1 LGAGLTQHRCR
12 HCSKMRGVGVLTTV
26 ALVAPAIA
34 ESHNANPIR
43 KVVTLLQNMEKK
55 VSSEGEKER
64 ELFDKYM
71 CYCKNG
77 ASALEKS
84 IADAGNKIP
93 ELESAITEAEA
104 KLVQLKEDVKTAQTE
119 RAAAKEAMATA
130 TAVRGKEKAAYDQEL
145 ADAEANLAALNKAVD
160 AISKGAGGAFLQ
172 TQTAQNLKK
181 MVLNKENMNDGD
193 RGELVAFLTD
203 SDEYAPASGEIVGI
217 LKTMGDEMNADMA
230 DMKKTEADALTAYD
244 ALMAAKKK
252 EVDALTK
259 AIESKLKRI
268 GELGVEIVQMKNDLG
283 DTGEALLED
292 KKFVKDL
299 EKNCAEKQ
307 KLFDENVKMRGQE
320 LAALQDTIKVLNDDD
335 SLELFKKTLPG
346 ASSFLQEQVTQQ
358 DMANRA
364 FSILSAAQKSARNPK
379 LDFIALAVKGKKA
392 GFEKVIKLID
402 DLTAELKKE
411 QVDDESKKEYCEAQF
426 DQAEDKKKAA
436 EGTISDLEKAIA
448 DAEQGIITLK
458 EEIDALG
465 DGIRALDKSVTEAT
479 EQRQEEASDYTSLM
493 ASNTAAKQLLEFAK
507 NRLNKFYNP
516 KLYKAPPKREL
527 SDEDRATLAAGGTLA
542 PTEAPGG
549 IQGTGV
555 TVPVLAQADPGPA
568 PEAPKEFKKKGA
580 ESNGII
586 AMIDLLIKD
595 LDKEMTEAEFT
606 EKDAQEDYK
615 TFMADSSSKRAEDSK
630 MLTDKE
636 GTKADLQASL
646 QENGA
651 AKESAFKELMAT
663 EEYISS
669 LHADCDWLIKYFDIR
684 KEARTNEIDAMQKAK
699 AVLSGADYSFL
710 QVKKSFLRQ

>member
-1 LGAGLTQHRCR
+1 
-12 HCSKMRGVGVLTTV
+12 M
-26 ALVAPAIA
+26 
-34 ESHNANPIR
+34 
-43 KVVTLLQNMEKK
+43 
-55 VSSEGEKER
+55 
-64 ELFDKYM
+64 YM

-77 ASALEKS
+77 AAALEKS
-84 IADAGNKIP
+84 IADAGNKKP
-93 ELESAITEAEA
+93 ELESAITEGEA

-119 RAAAKEAMATA
+119 RAAAKEAIATA
-130 TAVRGKEKAAYDQEL
+130 TAVRGKENAVYTQEL
-145 ADAEANLAALNKAVD
+145 ADAEANLAALNKAVA

-172 TQTAQNLKK
+172 TQAAQSLKK
-181 MVLNKENMNDGD
+181 IVMNKENMNDGD

-217 LKTMGDEMNADMA
+217 LKTMGDEMNADLA
-230 DMKKTEADALTAYD
+230 TLKKTETDAVTAYD
-244 ALMAAKKK
+244 ALMAAKKF
-252 EVDALTK
+252 
-259 AIESKLKRI
+259 LK
-268 GELGVEIVQMKNDLG
+268 DS
-283 DTGEALLED
+283 
-292 KKFVKDL
+292 

-307 KLFDENVKMRGQE
+307 KLFDENVKIRGQE
-320 LAALQDTIKVLNDDD
+320 PAALQDTIKVLNDDD
-335 SLELFKKTLPG
+335 ALELFKKTLPG

-358 DMANRA
+358 DMANKA
-364 FSILSAAQKSARNPK
+364 FALLSAAQKAARNPK

-436 EGTISDLEKAIA
+436 EGSISDLEKAIA

-465 DGIRALDKSVTEAT
+465 DGILALDKSVTEAT

-555 TVPVLAQADPGPA
+555 TVPALVQADPGPA

-606 EKDAQEDYK
+606 EKDAQDDYK

-699 AVLSGADYSFL
+699 AVLSGADYSFH
-710 QVKKSFLRQ
+710 